1 MSKKLIAITFL
12 LFTSLQILFAQD
24 VKNIDYSNITNW
36 AALPQ
41 KRDNAD
47 LIPGNNGTDRQEES
61 EVDIFFVYPT
71 SYTNKMK
78 DGKWNA
84 EIDDIEI
91 NNETDENSIK
101 YQASLFNQVGRIYA
115 PRYRQAH
122 ISVYFTPNK
131 DTALKALD
139 VAYQDVKSAFD
150 FYIHNYNQGRPFI
163 IASHSQ
169 GSTHAIRLIK
179 ECIEGTSL
187 EKQMIVAYLAGMPLD
202 SGYLATPPCNFP
214 DQFHCICSWRTFIH
228 DYTPEYVS
236 KEKTTIV
243 TNPISWQN
251 DGNYTEWNEH
261 KGAVLKDFKKVRPN
275 VISAKQA
282 GNILWIKDP
291 KIKGLRLLKIKNFH
305 IGDYNLFY
313 KDIQENAILRSN
325 AYLKSL

>member
-1 MSKKLIAITFL
+1 L

-84 EIDDIEI
+84 DIDDIEI

-202 SGYLATPPCNFP
+202 SGYLATPHVIFP
-214 DQFHCICSWRTFIH
+214 ISFIVFAAGEPLSMTILGICFER
-228 DYTPEYVS
+228 
-236 KEKTTIV
+236 KTTIV

-251 DGNYTEWNEH
+251 DGNYTEWRDT
-261 KGAVLKDFKKVRPN
+261 KAQ
-275 VISAKQA
+275 S
-282 GNILWIKDP
+282 
-291 KIKGLRLLKIKNFH
+291 
-305 IGDYNLFY
+305 
-313 KDIQENAILRSN
+313 
-325 AYLKSL
+325 